1 MFAIKLAYIICALF
15 ILHVAHAVDSIKVH
29 TSALSEDKR
38 RMHKDEVLR
47 RALEISKK
55 SYGTFTLEFVNIELP
70 TTRAL
75 RSLETGQLINVFIA
89 AASNKWDNIAIPIKI
104 PVRLGQLSY
113 RLLLVNQSH
122 LDKFKAINSL
132 ADLKKLIA
140 GSQKGW
146 TLNEVLNAADIDVV
160 TGSNFEGL
168 FLMLNNDRF
177 DYFPRAIYEV
187 YDELENRQNILK
199 DIVVEPT
206 LALYIPTAS
215 YVYVSHEKPRIA
227 QRLKYGLQQMV
238 KNGELKA
245 LFNKYYK
252 EDIIRADLQNRK
264 IIKIKNSYFNKQDI
278 FIDRDLW

>member
-1 MFAIKLAYIICALF
+1 
-15 ILHVAHAVDSIKVH
+15 
-29 TSALSEDKR
+29 
-38 RMHKDEVLR
+38 
-47 RALEISKK
+47 
-55 SYGTFTLEFVNIELP
+55 
-70 TTRAL
+70 
-75 RSLETGQLINVFIA
+75 
-89 AASNKWDNIAIPIKI
+89 
-104 PVRLGQLSY
+104 
-113 RLLLVNQSH
+113 
-122 LDKFKAINSL
+122 
-132 ADLKKLIA
+132 
-140 GSQKGW
+140 
-146 TLNEVLNAADIDVV
+146 
-160 TGSNFEGL
+160 
-168 FLMLNNDRF
+168 MLNNDRF

-238 KNGELKA
+238 KNGELKV